1 MPCCRWERREVSS
14 RVDLSQAEEGRETH
28 EDEQQRDDGCN
39 GRDETVLSERE
50 DEETGGQHPGEGHGA
65 NEAVLGDGDAAV
77 LVALAVVDRVGPARR
92 PETDKAR
99 DDESDVR
106 KAADALRP
114 ACARESQPRSFVGAP
129 CPPCPPSAARRAA
142 SAQKGTGVQR
152 KTGDAPWLFWKHS
165 GMAER
170 KRNVIPHA

>member
-14 RVDLSQAEEGRETH
+14 RVDFPQAEEGRETH

-92 PETDKAR
+92 PKADKAR
-99 DDESDVR
+99 DDESDVG

-114 ACARESQPRSFVGAP
+114 ACARESRPRSFVGAP
-129 CPPCPPSAARRAA
+129 SPPCPPSAARRAA
-142 SAQKGTGVQR
+142 QRRERQATHRGCSGSTAGWPRGRGT
-152 KTGDAPWLFWKHS
+152 
-165 GMAER
+165 
-170 KRNVIPHA
+170 